1 LLLLSPVFFAGVK
14 PSKEPSIMSE
24 AFEYYEDALEKT
36 TATFPGSSL
45 SRILFPDFENVKTSI
60 SVPCEGEAQAEANT
74 SPAFIIDDPSKASW
88 AIARILE
95 AEAGIAERTALADS
109 FKARIDQW
117 LDSANRQ
124 ANDSIEYLSFLLEP
138 YVKGEVAKQYK
149 SRSLSLPT
157 GTASLRKLPDRLE
170 IKDSTVALAY
180 CEAEHPQAVI
190 IKKELDKSVLK
201 DLILKQAEPIP
212 GVEAETG
219 PDKLYIKPLKLKAA
233 FKEAS

>member
-1 LLLLSPVFFAGVK
+1 
-14 PSKEPSIMSE
+14 MSE

-36 TATFPGSSL
+36 TAPSPGSSL

-60 SVPCEGEAQAEANT
+60 SVPREGEAQADANPT
-74 SPAFIIDDPSKASW
+74 SPPTFIIDDPSKASW

-95 AEAGIAERTALADS
+95 AEAGIAERTALANN

-117 LDSANRQ
+117 LDTANRQ
-124 ANDSIEYLSFLLEP
+124 ANDSIDYLSFLLEP
-138 YVKGEVAKQYK
+138 YVKEEVAKQYK

-170 IKDSTVALAY
+170 IMDSTAALTY
-180 CEAEHPQAVI
+180 CEAEHPEAIV
-190 IKKELDKSVLK
+190 IKKELNKSVLK

-219 PDKLYIKPLKLKAA
+219 PDKLYVKPLKLKAT